1 MKIIK
6 LTKNKKFYQILVKV
20 LLILNKINK
29 NKMNQFK
36 KKIKMKK

>member
-1 MKIIK
+1 MTIIK

>member
-1 MKIIK
+1 MTIIK

-36 KKIKMKK
+36 KKIKKKK

>member
-1 MKIIK
+1 MTIIK
-6 LTKNKKFYQILVKV
+6 LTKIKKFYQILVKV